1 MIKLFTKSIST
12 ITFSLLFLFTLS
24 NNTTASTICA
34 FNCPTDGGG
43 EPSLPTISEII
54 SSNGGLLKLDLSNGL
69 IFMDSDIYNNLAG
82 LTISA
87 STPVYQGLA
96 ALPSSII
103 LPDQFELGEI
113 GFTSFF
119 IAEGVGID
127 YVLLRHFQAD
137 MIMDLSTPDGI
148 IVMDTSL
155 LFASPVPVPAAVW
168 LFGSGLI
175 GLAGLARRIKA

>member
-12 ITFSLLFLFTLS
+12 ITLSLLFLFTLS
-24 NNTTASTICA
+24 SNTTASTICA
-34 FNCPTDGGG
+34 FNCPTDGAG
-43 EPSLPTISEII
+43 EPLLPTISEFIP
-54 SSNGGLLKLDLSNGL
+54 SNGGLLDLDLTNGL

-87 STPVYQGLA
+87 STDVYHGLA
-96 ALPSSII
+96 ALPSSIVI
-103 LPDQFELGEI
+103 PDQFELGQI
-113 GFTSFF
+113 GFTSF

-127 YVLLRHFQAD
+127 YVLLRQFQVD
-137 MIMDLSTPDGI
+137 TVMNLSTPDGI
-148 IVMDTSL
+148 VVMDTSL

-175 GLAGLARRIKA
+175 GLAGFARRKKA